1 MAKHTIMILSLALL
15 FGAPDASAQSLKG
28 LLKKAVKKVE
38 QRVKQEVDQEV
49 DKQVDKHVKQTV
61 RQGINQVAG
70 EKAGKAISDKVL
82 NQSSNQSSRDAEL
95 EKLADTYLGPDG
107 NKNMEDEA
115 PTVRLPKTHTAFF
128 APLGYP
134 IEERYGTRTVK
145 PSTPPQKA
153 DAQVNWSSNLP
164 DVTSLDNQSLVDEYL
179 LLKGLVDDGYI
190 VNLTPAHWRY
200 IELVVPE
207 LWNRVSTLNTMV
219 SQYNEIMDEYTVTVG
234 DGTYN
239 WVINGLHRR
248 LVETLSSTAYK
259 TLLRSSLKPIFSL
272 EGDYAVS
279 EDAKKYFEERGGYEK
294 ARTEKWTVWD
304 PTPNK
309 ESISTS
315 VAGQTGTVVDS
326 NDSGGAVDIE
336 GVTYVLHNGKNG
348 SKGHA
353 FISEAV
359 KIAIAGKDL
368 VIPDYI
374 DYDGR
379 KYAVTTM
386 RADIFSGSE
395 IKSVKLP
402 STLTEISNSAFR
414 GTPIKEIVIPASVRK
429 IQGSAFY
436 GCTNLVSVTFEGNSM
451 DELHGCFQNCTAL
464 KSIKFP
470 SRVGLMSYSMF
481 EGCTA
486 LTDVQLP
493 ENLKEIYPQ
502 MFEKCK
508 SLKNV
513 DIPASVTKVG
523 SNAFADS
530 GITMLD
536 LSNVKEFGG
545 FCFMNCK
552 SLKTVKLNASLKENF
567 LMDVY
572 SEQFI
577 NCPLLE
583 VKYVNNEYVYP
594 EGFIFVNGK

>member
-1 MAKHTIMILSLALL
+1 MFNLEIMKKLFALL
-15 FGAPDASAQSLKG
+15 VSVLMLATSIDVSAQSLKG
-28 LLKKAVKKVE
+28 RLNKAIKKVE
-38 QRVKQEVDQEV
+38 QGVKQEVEQNT
-49 DKQVDKHVKQTV
+49 KQKV
-61 RQGINQVAG
+61 RQGTNEVVG
-70 EKAGKAISDKVL
+70 EKAGQIISDEVL
-82 NQSSNQSSRDAEL
+82 DQSDNKSSRDAQI
-95 EKLADTYLGPDG
+95 EKRADAYLGPDG
-107 NKNMEDEA
+107 NKNAEDEA

-134 IEERYGTRTVK
+134 IEEKYGTRTVK
-145 PSTPPQKA
+145 PSTPPRKA
-153 DAQVNWSSNLP
+153 DDQVDWSSNLP

-179 LLKGLVDDGYI
+179 LLKGLVEDGYI

-207 LWNRVSTLNTMV
+207 LGNRVGTLNAMV
-219 SQYNEIMDEYTVTVG
+219 SQYNEILDEYNT
-234 DGTYN
+234 DDTYN
-239 WVINGLHRR
+239 WVINGLHNK

-259 TLLRSSLKPIFSL
+259 TLLRSSLKPLFTL
-272 EGDYAVS
+272 EGDYSVS

-304 PTPNK
+304 PAPNK
-309 ESISTS
+309 ESTTTS
-315 VAGQTGTVVDS
+315 VAGQTGTVKGG
-326 NDSGGAVDIE
+326 NASGGRVDIE
-336 GVTYVLHNGKNG
+336 GITYVLHNGKNG
-348 SKGHA
+348 STGHA

-359 KIAIAGKDL
+359 KIAIAGKDI
-368 VIPDYI
+368 VIPDNI
-374 DYDGR
+374 NYDGR
-379 KYAVTTM
+379 KYPVTKM

-414 GTPIKEIVIPASVRK
+414 GTPIKEIVIPASVQK

-470 SRVGLMSYSMF
+470 RSVGLMSYSMF

-493 ENLKEIYPQ
+493 EDLKEIYPQ
-502 MFEKCK
+502 MFKKCT

-513 DIPASVTKVG
+513 DIPASVTKVEK
-523 SNAFADS
+523 NAFADS

-545 FCFMNCK
+545 LCFMNCK

>member
-1 MAKHTIMILSLALL
+1 MIKRTILFLSLALL
-15 FGAPDASAQSLKG
+15 FGAPDASAQSFKG

-38 QRVKQEVDQEV
+38 QRAKQRVEQEVDE
-49 DKQVDKHVKQTV
+49 QVDKHIKQTV
-61 RQGINQVAG
+61 KKGINQVVGEDAG
-70 EKAGKAISDKVL
+70 QAISEKMLKRSD
-82 NQSSNQSSRDAEL
+82 NNSSRDAQL

-107 NKNMEDEA
+107 NKNAEDEA

-134 IEERYGTRTVK
+134 IEEKYGTRTVK
-145 PSTPPQKA
+145 PSTPPRKA
-153 DAQVNWSSNLP
+153 ADQVDWSNNLP
-164 DVTSLDNQSLVDEYL
+164 DAATLDNQSLVDEYL
-179 LLKGLVDDGYI
+179 LLKGLMEDGYI
-190 VNLTPAHWRY
+190 ENLTPASWRY
-200 IELVVPE
+200 RELVIPE
-207 LWNRVSTLNTMV
+207 LWNRVSALNAMV
-219 SQYNEIMDEYTVTVG
+219 SQYNEILYEYNI
-234 DGTYN
+234 DDTYN
-239 WVINGLHRR
+239 WVINGLHND
-248 LVETLSSTAYK
+248 LVETLSSNAYK
-259 TLLRSSLKPIFSL
+259 TLLRSSLKPLFTL
-272 EGDYAVS
+272 EGDYSVS

-304 PTPNK
+304 PEPNK
-309 ESISTS
+309 ESTTTS
-315 VAGQTGTVVDS
+315 VAGQTATVKGG
-326 NDSGGAVDIE
+326 NASGGMVDIE
-336 GVTYVLHNGKNG
+336 GITYVLHNGKNG
-348 SKGHA
+348 STGHA

-359 KIAIAGKDL
+359 KIAIAGKDI

-374 DYDGR
+374 NYDGR
-379 KYAVTTM
+379 KYPVTEM

-414 GTPIKEIVIPASVRK
+414 ETPIREIVIPASVRK
-429 IQGSAFY
+429 LQGSAFY
-436 GCTNLVSVTFEGNSM
+436 GCTNLVSVTFEGDSM
-451 DELHGCFQNCTAL
+451 DELHGCFQKCTAL

-470 SRVGLMSYSMF
+470 RRVGLMSYSMF

-493 ENLKEIYPQ
+493 ENLKEIYSQ
-502 MFEKCK
+502 MFEECK
-508 SLKNV
+508 NLKNV

-523 SNAFADS
+523 GNAFANS

-552 SLKTVKLNASLKENF
+552 ALKTVKLNASLKENF

-572 SEQFI
+572 SEQFV